1 MRYGRKLSAVTKKE
15 IDLWIGSVEEEPF
28 VAGLLAKLKLTWHH
42 QDVSVLLPIVGP
54 VPAGAVA
61 DRETRRLL
69 ANLLI
74 LPLVLVHL
82 GYGILY
88 AFLLQAH

>member
-1 MRYGRKLSAVTKKE
+1 MSGTVRARS
-15 IDLWIGSVEEEPF
+15 
-28 VAGLLAKLKLTWHH
+28 LAKLKLTWHH

-54 VPAGAVA
+54 VSAGAVT

-88 AFLLQAH
+88 AFLLQAL